1 MFVLKNKNLLRM
13 SLKVGFLTHFIFSYL
28 QQVSLGAIN
37 KQDLKQGELYST
49 WAERM
54 NERYKEL
61 RKLS

>member
-1 MFVLKNKNLLRM
+1 M